1 MGLPEWEARETARE
15 REREEARASR
25 GEYSETRKV
34 LSGHSRDM
42 KTMISLL
49 QPDWPYDDT
58 ENGGGESD
66 SAPTNVSFTN
76 TCAYWGDLT
85 ALRAQKAALETALE
99 TEKATVARLEKSEE
113 TALEVEKTTVAR
125 LEKTEKATVAR
136 LEKAEKATVARLEKE
151 KNDLVKANS
160 QYRVDLDYA
169 RYEFDEFKTEIAKE
183 RAILVDQQRAQ
194 LEAQS
199 VRQRAVV
206 ETQSKADKQR
216 QTAEGESRDNRLWA
230 ETQKAARAARE
241 EALAQRRLVE
251 TPEAQIER
259 ERAESHADML
269 SDGREREKYEQMV
282 VWRQMEEREEE
293 EKKARAREEREKNVR
308 ERSAIE
314 RNGGGY

>member
-1 MGLPEWEARETARE
+1 MNAKAPTAVTPVD
-15 REREEARASR
+15 
-25 GEYSETRKV
+25 GEMRMTP
-34 LSGHSRDM
+34 GTDRDM
-42 KTMISLL
+42 KTMLSLL
-49 QPDWPYDDT
+49 QTDWSYGGT

-66 SAPTNVSFTN
+66 SAPANVRFAN
-76 TCAYWGDLT
+76 TRAYWGDLA
-85 ALRAQKAALETALE
+85 ALRAQKAALEAALRAQ
-99 TEKATVARLEKSEE
+99 KA
-113 TALEVEKTTVAR
+113 
-125 LEKTEKATVAR
+125 
-136 LEKAEKATVARLEKE
+136 AEKATVARLEQE